1 VLHYL
6 CASVFTVPFVHTVI
20 MGPISCI
27 SSTSSIVQG
36 MAYWLF
42 QEPQQI
48 AAAKQGQPPL
58 LAGSPSND
66 FDPWFCTPSQINL
79 PSMP

>member
-27 SSTSSIVQG
+27 SSTSSTVQG
-36 MAYWLF
+36 MAL
-42 QEPQQI
+42 QI

-58 LAGSPSND
+58 LAGSPAND
-66 FDPWFCTPSQINL
+66 FDPWFCTSVTV
-79 PSMP
+79 

>member
-1 VLHYL
+1 MTCALLYL
-6 CASVFTVPFVHTVI
+6 QRCMRDRVTDTLAFVQTVI

-27 SSTSSIVQG
+27 SSTSSTVQG

-48 AAAKQGQPPL
+48 AAAKQG
-58 LAGSPSND
+58 
-66 FDPWFCTPSQINL
+66 
-79 PSMP
+79 